1 MSIRLRQLRAFKAIV
16 EHGSVSEAAAT
27 LGLTQSTVS
36 KVLAALELEIGFKLF
51 DRAGRRLGL
60 SEQGQLFYQ
69 QTVNAIDLLEG
80 IQSAA
85 ADIREN
91 VSARFRVAAIG
102 PLLMSSFLPRVLAG
116 FAKEFPQYRF
126 TVETKTRAEIGDWVA
141 NQHTDIGFTL
151 LPVQQRQLQ
160 SRTVARVRAVAIVP
174 AGHDLS
180 DRPFLKPR
188 DTRNTCLVMPRSSV
202 RLRHLVEASFIQAGI
217 DLRPSFETSNAVS
230 TANLVAEGLGIAI
243 VDPFTVTGIPPWKIK
258 ALPWEPTTIL
268 DYGMIWPGSRS
279 LKSHER
285 RLLEI
290 ASDIA
295 EELALSHAHLELC

>member
-16 EHGSVSEAAAT
+16 ENGSVSEAAAA

-51 DRAGRRLGL
+51 ERAGRRLGL
-60 SEQGQLFYQ
+60 SDQGRLFYQ

-85 ADIREN
+85 VDIREN

-102 PLLMSSFLPRVLAG
+102 PLLMSSFLPKALAR
-116 FAKEFPQYRF
+116 FAREFPEFRF

-160 SRTVARVRAVAIVP
+160 SRTVARVRAIAVVP
-174 AGHDLS
+174 AGHNLS
-180 DRPFLKPR
+180 DRPFLNPK
-188 DTRNTCLVMPRSSV
+188 DTCDTSLIMPRSSV
-202 RLRHLVEASFIQAGI
+202 RLRHLQAGI
-217 DLRPSFETSNAVS
+217 DLRPSIETSNAVS

-243 VDPFTVTGIPPWKIK
+243 IDPFTVTGIPSWKIK
-258 ALPWEPTTIL
+258 ALPWEPTTVL

-285 RLLEI
+285 RLGEI

-295 EELALSHAHLELC
+295 KELEFRHAHLELC